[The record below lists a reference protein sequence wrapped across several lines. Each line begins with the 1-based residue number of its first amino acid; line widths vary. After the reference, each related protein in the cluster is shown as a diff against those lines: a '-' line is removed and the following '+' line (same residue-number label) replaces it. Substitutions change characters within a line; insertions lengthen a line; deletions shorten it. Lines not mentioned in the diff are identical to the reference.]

1 MACLKRGNMAQT
13 VYDISVI
20 ICAYT
25 EDRWDDLVAS
35 VESVQQQTLSPREI
49 IVVVDHNPNLLKRVR
64 EHIAGVLAVEN
75 REVKGLSGARNS
87 GVTVAQGAVIAFL
100 DDDAIAETNWLEHLA
115 ACYTDP
121 HVLGVGGKIE
131 PLWLGTRP
139 AWLPEEFYW
148 VVGCTYRGMPEA
160 VQPIRNPIGA
170 NMSVRRHTLMAVG
183 GFRESFGCNHDTT
196 EKGVAFVGPKWL
208 QHHAGDE
215 ETEFCIRVTR
225 QWPDAVWLYTPSATV
240 QHRVPVQRTRWTYFL
255 WRCYDEGLGKSTIVR
270 LHGIRAGLSSE
281 RTYTFKI
288 LLLGGMRSLTDT
300 LFHRDPAGL
309 ARAATIIVGLAA
321 TTAGFLAGS
330 LLVRAAAKDVVTGKK
345 DHHGSGVGEGI
356 ALEREL
362 PG

>member
-1 MACLKRGNMAQT
+1 MAQT

-131 PLWLGTRP
+131 PLWLGMRP

-170 NMSVRRHTLMAVG
+170 NMSVRRHTLMVVG
-183 GFRESFGCNHDTT
+183 GFRESFGCNHNTT

-215 ETEFCIRVTR
+215 ETEFCIRATR
-225 QWPDAVWLYTPSATV
+225 QWPDAVWLYTPSATI

-288 LLLGGMRSLTDT
+288 LLLGVMRSLTDT

>member
-131 PLWLGTRP
+131 PLWLGMRP

-170 NMSVRRHTLMAVG
+170 NMSVRRHTLMVVG
-183 GFRESFGCNHDTT
+183 GFRESFGCNHNTT

-215 ETEFCIRVTR
+215 ETEFCIRATR
-225 QWPDAVWLYTPSATV
+225 QWPDAVWLYTPSATI

-288 LLLGGMRSLTDT
+288 LLLGVMRSLTDT

>member
-1 MACLKRGNMAQT
+1 
-13 VYDISVI
+13 
-20 ICAYT
+20 
-25 EDRWDDLVAS
+25 
-35 VESVQQQTLSPREI
+35 
-49 IVVVDHNPNLLKRVR
+49 
-64 EHIAGVLAVEN
+64 
-75 REVKGLSGARNS
+75 
-87 GVTVAQGAVIAFL
+87 
-100 DDDAIAETNWLEHLA
+100 
-115 ACYTDP
+115 
-121 HVLGVGGKIE
+121 
-131 PLWLGTRP
+131 
-139 AWLPEEFYW
+139 
-148 VVGCTYRGMPEA
+148 MPEA

-183 GFRESFGCNHDTT
+183 GFRESFGCNHNTT

-215 ETEFCIRVTR
+215 ETEFCIRATR
-225 QWPDAVWLYTPSATV
+225 QWPDAVWLYTPSATI

-255 WRCYDEGLGKSTIVR
+255 WRCYNEGLGKSTIVR

-288 LLLGGMRSLTDT
+288 LLLGVMRSLTDT

>member
-1 MACLKRGNMAQT
+1 MAQT

-288 LLLGGMRSLTDT
+288 LLLGVMRSLTDT

>member
-1 MACLKRGNMAQT
+1 VTQT
-13 VYDISVI
+13 AHDISVI

-25 EDRWDDLVAS
+25 EERWSDLVAA

-49 IVVVDHNPNLLKRVR
+49 IVVIDHNPNLLKRVR

-121 HVLGVGGKIE
+121 HVLGAGGKIE

-139 AWLPEEFYW
+139 SWFPDEFNW
-148 VVGCTYRGMPEA
+148 VVGCTYQGMPAENTT
-160 VQPIRNPIGA
+160 VRNVIGA
-170 NMSVRRHTLMAVG
+170 NMSVRRHTLIAIG
-183 GFRESFGCNHDTT
+183 GFRESFGCNHNTT
-196 EKGVAFVGPKWL
+196 EKGLAFVGPKWL

-215 ETEFCIRVTR
+215 ETEFCIRATR
-225 QWPDAVWLYTPSATV
+225 QWPDAVWLYTPSATI

-281 RTYTFKI
+281 RTYTFKT
-288 LLLGGMRSLTDT
+288 LPLGVMRSLTDV
-300 LFHRDPAGL
+300 LFHHDLTGL
-309 ARAATIIVGLAA
+309 ARAGAIVVGL
-321 TTAGFLAGS
+321 TLTIAGYLLGSIFL
-330 LLVRAAAKDVVTGKK
+330 RAAR
-345 DHHGSGVGEGI
+345 SRNII
-356 ALEREL
+356 ALDE
-362 PG
+362 G

>member
-1 MACLKRGNMAQT
+1 MAQT

-35 VESVQQQTLSPREI
+35 VESVQQQTLSPKEI

-131 PLWLGTRP
+131 PLWLGIRP

-170 NMSVRRHTLMAVG
+170 NMSVRRHTLMVVG
-183 GFRESFGCNHDTT
+183 GFRESFGCNHNTT

-215 ETEFCIRVTR
+215 ETEFCIRATR
-225 QWPDAVWLYTPSATV
+225 QWPDAVWLYTPSATI

-288 LLLGGMRSLTDT
+288 LLLGVMRSLTDT

-345 DHHGSGVGEGI
+345 DHHGSDVGEGI

>member
-225 QWPDAVWLYTPSATV
+225 QWPDAVWLYTPSATI

-288 LLLGGMRSLTDT
+288 LLLGVMRSLTDT

>member
-1 MACLKRGNMAQT
+1 MAQT

-35 VESVQQQTLSPREI
+35 VESVQQQTLSPKEI

-131 PLWLGTRP
+131 PLWLGIRP

-170 NMSVRRHTLMAVG
+170 NMSVRRHTLMVVG
-183 GFRESFGCNHDTT
+183 GFRESFGCNHNTT

-215 ETEFCIRVTR
+215 ETEFCIRATR
-225 QWPDAVWLYTPSATV
+225 QWPDAVWLYTPSATI

-288 LLLGGMRSLTDT
+288 LLLGVMRSLTDT

>member
-1 MACLKRGNMAQT
+1 MAQT

-183 GFRESFGCNHDTT
+183 GFRESFGCNHNTT

-215 ETEFCIRVTR
+215 ETEFCIRATR
-225 QWPDAVWLYTPSATV
+225 QWPDAVWLYTPSATI

-288 LLLGGMRSLTDT
+288 LLLGVMRSLTDT

-356 ALEREL
+356 ALEKEL

>member
-1 MACLKRGNMAQT
+1 MAQT

-115 ACYTDP
+115 TCYTDP

-131 PLWLGTRP
+131 PLWLGMRP

-183 GFRESFGCNHDTT
+183 GFRESFGCNHNTT

-215 ETEFCIRVTR
+215 ETEFCIRATR
-225 QWPDAVWLYTPSATV
+225 QWPDAVWLYTPSATI

-288 LLLGGMRSLTDT
+288 LLLGVMRSLTDT

>member
-1 MACLKRGNMAQT
+1 MAQT

-139 AWLPEEFYW
+139 SWFPDEFNW
-148 VVGCTYRGMPEA
+148 VIGCTYQGMPAENTT
-160 VQPIRNPIGA
+160 VRNVIGT

-183 GFRESFGCNHDTT
+183 GFRESFGCNHNTT

-215 ETEFCIRVTR
+215 ETEFCIRATR
-225 QWPDAVWLYTPSATV
+225 QWPDAVWLYTPSATI

-288 LLLGGMRSLTDT
+288 LLLGVMRSLTDT

>member
-1 MACLKRGNMAQT
+1 MAQT

-115 ACYTDP
+115 TCYTDP

-131 PLWLGTRP
+131 PLWLGMRP

-183 GFRESFGCNHDTT
+183 GFRESFGCNHNTT

-215 ETEFCIRVTR
+215 ETEFCIRATR
-225 QWPDAVWLYTPSATV
+225 QWPDAVWLYTPSATI

-288 LLLGGMRSLTDT
+288 LLLGVMRSLTDT

-356 ALEREL
+356 ALEKEL

>member
-1 MACLKRGNMAQT
+1 MAQT

-183 GFRESFGCNHDTT
+183 GFRESFGCNHNTT

-215 ETEFCIRVTR
+215 ETEFCIRATR
-225 QWPDAVWLYTPSATV
+225 QWPDAVWLYTPSATI

-288 LLLGGMRSLTDT
+288 LHLGVMRSLTDT

-309 ARAATIIVGLAA
+309 ARAATIIVGLAT

-356 ALEREL
+356 ALEKEL

>member
-35 VESVQQQTLSPREI
+35 VESVQQQTLSPKEI

-100 DDDAIAETNWLEHLA
+100 DDDAIAEMNWLEHLA

-131 PLWLGTRP
+131 PLWLGMRP

-170 NMSVRRHTLMAVG
+170 NMSVRRHTLMVVG
-183 GFRESFGCNHDTT
+183 GFRESFGCNHNTT

-215 ETEFCIRVTR
+215 ETEFCIRATR
-225 QWPDAVWLYTPSATV
+225 QWPDAVWLYTPSATI

-288 LLLGGMRSLTDT
+288 LLLGVMRSLTDT